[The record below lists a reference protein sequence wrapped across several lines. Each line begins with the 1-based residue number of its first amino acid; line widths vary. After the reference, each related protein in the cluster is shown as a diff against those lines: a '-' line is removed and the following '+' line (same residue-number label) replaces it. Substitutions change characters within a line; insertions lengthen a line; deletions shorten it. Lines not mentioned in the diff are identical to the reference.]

1 MLKALTRSR
10 SASYHRKSMLK
21 VLIAA
26 ILLIAFWGPIKPVR
40 SVTASLL
47 YAAGDLINSDT
58 LDHQPQDR

>member
-1 MLKALTRSR
+1 
-10 SASYHRKSMLK
+10 MLK